1 MVEEKL
7 SLAQIETLQKLDA
20 LKLDNL
26 QNVRTHVDAKRQ
38 ELYKNLLELHRPQYD
53 QMLIIQEALSAQCR
67 MLEQNRHLQSEASQ
81 SLHRIQ
87 HSVSNS
93 AIALKK
99 NQDKLQIVRAV
110 IQMKKTDE

>member
-26 QNVRTHVDAKRQ
+26 QNVGTQVDAKRL
-38 ELYKNLLELHRPQYD
+38 ELYKNLLELHRPQYER
-53 QMLIIQEALSAQCR
+53 MLIIQEALSAQYGI
-67 MLEQNRHLQSEASQ
+67 LEQSRHLQSEASQ
-81 SLHRIQ
+81 TLHRIQ

-93 AIALKK
+93 ALALKK
-99 NQDKLQIVRAV
+99 NQDQLQIVRAV